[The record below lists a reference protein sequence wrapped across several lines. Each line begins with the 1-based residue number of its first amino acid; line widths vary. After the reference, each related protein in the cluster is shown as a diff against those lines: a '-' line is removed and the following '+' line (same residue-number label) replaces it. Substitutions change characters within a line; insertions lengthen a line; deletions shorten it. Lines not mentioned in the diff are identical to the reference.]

1 MSNNIVQLNVSQQ
14 IAPTPLTLQKSGAIV
29 SQGATNQSQFAYA
42 LLTQLSDLTP
52 LLNGS
57 KPITTAVFST
67 NIVTYTCTAAHNFP
81 IGDVIEVTIA
91 GFSPAGFN
99 GTFFATVTTTTAFT
113 VPFASTPGSMT
124 AAGAYT
130 LEDVAEVLAAATTH
144 FSQGSNQGIYV
155 LEIGPADA
163 VADGVAALS
172 TYLTANPNSNYTA
185 GALGYFY
192 DYIVPRTWDANAA
205 FLSLLASYQSPTSL
219 TYFHVTTTLATYKA
233 YSPLM
238 KCVKLF
244 IESPTMS
251 VYPANVLTAI
261 TAAAGGPL
269 GWIVTATTTTAHNI
283 AVGTW
288 FQIAGVTPVAYNGWA
303 QAQIGT
309 TGSTLIYYLSAN
321 PGTQTVLGTLVASYY
336 ANSAA
341 PVLEFS
347 AQSDAFVNLNRSP
360 SNTNKVTPNAF
371 AFVYGVTPFPIKG
384 LSSLISTLTAANVNF
399 IGTGAEGGISSTII
413 VPGTTLDG
421 NDFTYW
427 YSVDWVQL
435 NADQRLANAVI
446 NGSNNPINPLYYNQ
460 AGIDRLQAV
469 LAGVMSAGVTFG
481 MVLGQIVVTQLDGP
495 ALAANIAAGMYTGM
509 TVVNA
514 VPFLAYS
521 IANPGHYKIG
531 LYQGLS
537 VYYVPARGFRN
548 ILVNLVVSQFVAS

>member
-1 MSNNIVQLNVSQQ
+1 MANNIVQLAVSQQ

-57 KPITTAVFST
+57 KPITSAAWSSGTA
-67 NIVTYTCTAAHNFP
+67 TYTCTSAHGFP
-81 IGDVIEVTIA
+81 IGDVIDVTIA
-91 GFSPAGFN
+91 GFTPAGYN
-99 GTFFATVTTTTAFT
+99 GTFFATVTTATAFT
-113 VPFASTPGSMT
+113 VAIASNPGSMT
-124 AAGAYT
+124 VAGSYT
-130 LEDVAEVLAAATTH
+130 LEDVAEVLATSTSFFA
-144 FSQGSNQGIYV
+144 QGSNQGIYV

-172 TYLTANPNSNYTA
+172 AYLTANPNSNYTA
-185 GALGYFY
+185 GAPGYFY

-205 FLSLLASYQSPTSL
+205 FLSLLASYESPTAK
-219 TYFHVTTTLATYKA
+219 TYFHVTTTLATYTA

-244 IESPTMS
+244 IESPTLG

-261 TAAAGGPL
+261 SWTGGV
-269 GWIVTATTTTAHNI
+269 VTATTTTAHGV

-288 FQIAGVTPVAYNGWA
+288 FQIAGVTPTGYNGWA
-303 QAQIGT
+303 LALTGT
-309 TGSTLIYYLSAN
+309 TGSTLVYALATN
-321 PGTQTVLGTLVASYY
+321 PGVSSVLGTLVASYY
-336 ANSAA
+336 ANTAVPA
-341 PVLEFS
+341 LEFS
-347 AQSDAFVNLNRSP
+347 AASDAFVNLNRSP

-371 AFVYGVTPFPIKG
+371 AFVYGVTPFPQRG
-384 LSSLISTLTAANVNF
+384 LSALNTALQAANVNI
-399 IGTGAEGGISSTII
+399 IGTGAEGGISSTIV

-435 NADQRLANAVI
+435 TADQQLANTVI

-460 AGIDRLQAV
+460 NGIDRLQAV
-469 LAGVMSAGVTFG
+469 LAQVMSNGITFG
-481 MVLGQIVVTQLDGP
+481 MVLGPVVQTQLDGP
-495 ALAANIAAGMYTGM
+495 ALAANIAAGMYTGQ
-509 TVVNA
+509 TIVNA